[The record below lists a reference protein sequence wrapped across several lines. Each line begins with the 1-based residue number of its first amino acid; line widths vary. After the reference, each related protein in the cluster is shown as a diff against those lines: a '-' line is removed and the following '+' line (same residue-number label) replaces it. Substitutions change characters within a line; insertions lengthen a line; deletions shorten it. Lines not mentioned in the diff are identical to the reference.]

1 MPNWSEL
8 LNQVEQYS
16 DNISE
21 LNNLREKFISDIAA
35 ITDRN
40 VITYYS
46 GWLKSPNA
54 PNIEINEQDK
64 NAFMSCIYHLNQ
76 KKGLDLILHTPGG
89 DIAAMEGIV
98 NYLRSIFGTDIRAF
112 IPQICMSAGFHV
124 RRLSWGSNLL

>member
-1 MPNWSEL
+1 MPNWSDL

-16 DNISE
+16 DDISE
-21 LNNLREKFISDIAA
+21 LNKLRDRFISEIAT
-35 ITDRN
+35 ITGRN

-98 NYLRSIFGTDIRAF
+98 NYLRSIFGTDIRA
-112 IPQICMSAGFHV
+112 
-124 RRLSWGSNLL
+124 